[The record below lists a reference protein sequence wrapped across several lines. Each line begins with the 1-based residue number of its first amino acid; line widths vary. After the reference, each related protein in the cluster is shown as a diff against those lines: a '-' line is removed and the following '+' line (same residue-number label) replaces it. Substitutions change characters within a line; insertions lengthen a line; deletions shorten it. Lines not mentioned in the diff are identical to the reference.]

1 MHSGNDKKGFD
12 AEKWKREN
20 TAPGGGKL
28 LSVEKERFDDH
39 RDTARRIEE
48 RKRQSKQSGS
58 SMELKTN
65 FTLQSDGKKDYIVV
79 SFDRGMDR
87 YQCREYLD
95 NIKRKI
101 VGEFYGIEERD
112 TDKVV
117 LNIANL
123 IFNIES
129 FPFNTSKGELLRDEQ
144 NGFKFVIPIDEG
156 VIFNLK
162 SHLASSLAKDVR
174 EDIRVSSTTVPF
186 TKGEYLCHSKF
197 PNKELRKQFERE
209 FLSRMRERYENVPKN
224 PLKVEGNSVYI
235 KDVFDDAR
243 FIDSVTRHVA
253 WLKGMGLQDDS
264 KNYSKAKAFK
274 DLIIEFIN
282 QSTGLT
288 VVGFIRNF
296 PLNEKTAK
304 ILVPV
309 VLDNGEP
316 RVLASEEA
324 LKLSYTFDY
333 AVFNNLYSKVQA
345 ELPINGGSGIY
356 GIDFSNKEIS
366 HCVITKIIESS
377 VINAKHELSI
387 DPELHF
393 RALSPVQ
400 SPFNSPIHA
409 GPSGLRTP
417 PNPRKRNRDSGI
429 GESPPKP
436 EDSVAH
442 SPSGDP
448 SSYFTE
454 SLSPTQEFPTRD
466 QNVVLK
472 DSPRR
477 ESEKFPVLL
486 PVNQLDVP
494 GTSREFLPRSH
505 LSSSVTNPHSSKCV
519 GAVQNVQAGT
529 SAWSQPINPWPSPA
543 PSAEPS
549 LWSQSGPSSWK
560 GASEWR
566 TSDKPLTEE
575 EEKLSKALLYWFNL
589 NNYALDPPH
598 TNFIVKNG
606 KIASLIDDSVD
617 VKEYLQEVID
627 KTKEEY
633 YVNKKEAY
641 GLNEFPFK
649 FLSNCEK
656 NQETTVVAN
665 ISRGALLNL
674 KEFFSQEHEGKVEIK
689 DIDINIVKKAVKSKQ
704 DKWVNFQVREHGLS
718 PKAAIE
724 TCCPDESALEYISIT
739 KGEGGHWIDRNYDAS
754 EVKSFRE
761 ERWPAKGTSKA
772 EKMKS
777 EDNKD
782 SGYSSGFV
790 TDAENVSS
798 KAEATTSGYESMD
811 CENTRGG
818 SPKRKSPSPEDGGNP
833 RKSPKRDSLPLSR
846 LESLSLSS
854 SSHQI
859 DIIGKQLADFPVSM
873 RATQHLYTGTSLNAE
888 AY

>member
-1 MHSGNDKKGFD
+1 MPNT
-12 AEKWKREN
+12 RETLRALVSAFN
-20 TAPGGGKL
+20 VNNYDFNA
-28 LSVEKERFDDH
+28 V
-39 RDTARRIEE
+39 
-48 RKRQSKQSGS
+48 
-58 SMELKTN
+58 KTN
-65 FTLQSDGKKDYIVV
+65 FTLQSRYGKDCIVVLFDKGMKDY
-79 SFDRGMDR
+79 
-87 YQCREYLD
+87 QCSEYLY

-101 VGEFYGIEERD
+101 VGEFYGIEEGD
-112 TDKVV
+112 TDEVV
-117 LNIANL
+117 LNTANL
-123 IFNIES
+123 IFDVES
-129 FPFNTSKGELLRDEQ
+129 FPFNNYKGSWSVGKHG
-144 NGFKFVIPIDEG
+144 GFEFVAPIDKG

-162 SHLASSLAKDVR
+162 SHLASLLKKDV
-174 EDIRVSSTTVPF
+174 IVGMPTCSIVTNSF
-186 TKGEYLCHSKF
+186 NKGKYLCHSKF
-197 PNKELRKQFERE
+197 PDKELRKQFESM
-209 FLSRMRERYENVPKN
+209 FLFRMEERYENAPKN

-243 FIDSVTRHVA
+243 FVDSITRRAAWRIGIDLGVSNDVDHSVML
-253 WLKGMGLQDDS
+253 LKDS
-264 KNYSKAKAFK
+264 
-274 DLIIEFIN
+274 IINSFY
-282 QSTGLT
+282 QSTKT
-288 VVGFIRNF
+288 IVAGFMCAS
-296 PLNEKTAK
+296 PLNREEAS
-304 ILVPV
+304 ILIPIMQDCRGARFLTKEEARDINHAFNNV
-309 VLDNGEP
+309 VLDDVSDKTQATFKVNGSS
-316 RVLASEEA
+316 A
-324 LKLSYTFDY
+324 
-333 AVFNNLYSKVQA
+333 
-345 ELPINGGSGIY
+345 IY

-366 HCVITKIIESS
+366 HCVVTKIIESS
-377 VINAKHELSI
+377 VINKDHELAI
-387 DPELHF
+387 DPELHLQ
-393 RALSPVQ
+393 ALSPAQ
-400 SPFNSPIHA
+400 SPVRVPN
-409 GPSGLRTP
+409 GPSSGLT
-417 PNPRKRNRDSGI
+417 
-429 GESPPKP
+429 EL
-436 EDSVAH
+436 
-442 SPSGDP
+442 
-448 SSYFTE
+448 SS
-454 SLSPTQEFPTRD
+454 LIQEFPTRD

-494 GTSREFLPRSH
+494 GTSRKFLPRSH

-519 GAVQNVQAGT
+519 SAAKNVRAGT
-529 SAWSQPINPWPSPA
+529 NPWAQPIGFLSSPA
-543 PSAEPS
+543 PSAGPS
-549 LWSQSGPSSWK
+549 LWQPSRPLSRK
-560 GASEWR
+560 GANESGSAWASQPIGFWSLQSSNLKEDCKKIYEDFEEAYEKIV
-566 TSDKPLTEE
+566 SDSSLSKEE
-575 EEKLSKALLYWFNL
+575 QELSKALLYWFNL

-633 YVNKKEAY
+633 CVNKKEAY
-641 GLNEFPFK
+641 DLNEFPFK

-665 ISRGALLNL
+665 ISHGALLNL
-674 KEFFSQEHEGKVEIK
+674 KELFSQGHEGKVEIK
-689 DIDINIVKKAVKSKQ
+689 DIDINIVKKAVKSKK

-798 KAEATTSGYESMD
+798 KADAITSSGYESMD
-811 CENTRGG
+811 CENTGGG
-818 SPKRKSPSPEDGGNP
+818 SPKRKSEKPLEGSPE
-833 RKSPKRDSLPLSR
+833 KSLRRDSSPLSR

-859 DIIGKQLADFPVSM
+859 GKC
-873 RATQHLYTGTSLNAE
+873 
-888 AY
+888 